1 MGRRKRS
8 QGHGDGDGDSNGDGD
23 GGDSAPQDAE
33 IRQAVLAFY
42 YPRLLSLRTYL
53 LELLPAC
60 STARRR
66 RIELVGR
73 EQTQLKTRQRKKQ
86 KTDGV
91 PGGRDAAGGDA
102 GDAGDSRQR
111 LADLLDSTI
120 VGISKPASPAVSV
133 LRQRELAAFTQSQ
146 AMASNF
152 DATDV
157 GASTDIADVVNFA
170 IYSLFNPAG
179 PQVTPQHILSHGY
192 QRAAEPMAAHR
203 ECGFASGIPGIVPK
217 LPNRSVSMLKSA
229 PWTDVMDMLGD
240 NSEDIMLH
248 LLLDCGLFIRLQG
261 QSYYQLSGTTLSSME
276 TLDALKKKDAPRK
289 PNEVVFVRRRM
300 FYSRPALNAKGEP
313 KMGLQHIHVLNRY
326 PETSINHTVHVM
338 KHIFPRQFGLHNV
351 FTSTVT
357 RTETTMPFKD
367 YSLREQEIA
376 LKPGDKIPRR
386 LRGRLVELIQRM
398 QKRHARCSYVE
409 LLRHYCPK
417 KTINN
422 GNEKVSMTDY
432 ATPTHAV
439 SAFCR
444 AVLQKVIPH
453 ELYGRGED
461 GLHNRAVVMRNVDR
475 FLSLRRFET
484 MSLHEV
490 VQGLR
495 IGCVAWLSPPCQQGG
510 CTDQGQPGNH
520 NHNHNHHHHTNHK
533 LALSDYRKRTEIFLE
548 LIYYLFDSL
557 LIPLVRSNFYLTES
571 STYKHRLF
579 YFRHDVWKR
588 LSEPVMADLKSTL
601 FQGIKHSKAER
612 LLNGESLGYCHIRLL
627 PKSQGARP
635 IANLRRRPVLKNNK
649 GRSGH
654 GQSFLGSSIN
664 SQLDPLFQVLC
675 YERDQC
681 PESVGSGLS
690 STAAMYPRLKKFK
703 EQIKASPT
711 RANGPLY
718 FVKLDVQ
725 ACFDTIPQA
734 RLMQLVDTL
743 VVDDSYRL
751 SKHTEFHPSIITSG
765 PSREQVKQQ
774 PREPNRN
781 KPTRRFVWRA
791 AASDDFQ
798 PVFDA
803 VSSSSSTTPGQ
814 CSSSNNNNSS
824 SSSSSSSSNR
834 KSRCGGAP
842 AVYVE
847 NGWHRT
853 HTRDDLLALLEKHI
867 RNNLV
872 KIGKKY
878 YRQKRGIPQ
887 GSVVSNL
894 LCNFFYGQHEEERLG
909 FLREPQAS
917 APVLLMRYVDD
928 YLLISTD
935 RRLAERFLQVMLDGD
950 EEFGISVAPE
960 KTLVNFDVNIAG
972 RHIPRLEG
980 RQLLFCGALID
991 VKSLALTRDR
1001 SATSLIIDAGAGSR
1015 ADRAKGKNGAVST
1028 HDSLTVNM
1036 TRPPGQEFTRKAL
1049 KAFQMQAQT
1058 MFLDTKHSSSAV
1070 VLASLFRCFAE
1081 CALKTRVYYQVM
1093 QRYSSARSRS
1103 CSPGLLI
1110 STITAVLEYGACRV
1124 RTAPAASG
1132 VPAGFECSVTPR
1144 QVRWLGATAFRRVL
1158 SRRQSYYAPVLRW
1171 LDALLRACR
1180 PPTDREHFRLR
1191 RAVAGP

>member
-1 MGRRKRS
+1 MGKRKRS
-8 QGHGDGDGDSNGDGD
+8 QGHGDGDDDGDGD
-23 GGDSAPQDAE
+23 ASQDAK

-66 RIELVGR
+66 RIELAGR
-73 EQTQLKTRQRKKQ
+73 EQTQPKTKQRKKL
-86 KTDGV
+86 KIDGV
-91 PGGRDAAGGDA
+91 PGGCDA
-102 GDAGDSRQR
+102 GDGDGDDSRRR
-111 LADLLDSTI
+111 LAELLDSTI

-133 LRQRELAAFTQSQ
+133 FRQRELAAFTQSQ
-146 AMASNF
+146 AMSSNF
-152 DATDV
+152 NATDV

-179 PQVTPQHILSHGY
+179 PQVMPQHILSYGY

-203 ECGFASGIPGIVPK
+203 ECGVAAGIPGIVPK

-276 TLDALKKKDAPRK
+276 TLDALKKKDEPRK
-289 PNEVVFVRRRM
+289 PNEIVFVRRRM

-326 PETSINHTVHVM
+326 PETSISHTVHVM
-338 KHIFPRQFGLHNV
+338 KYIFPRQFGLHNV

-357 RTETTMPFKD
+357 RTETSMPFKD

-376 LKPGDKIPRR
+376 LKLGDKIPRR

-453 ELYGRGED
+453 ELYGCGED
-461 GLHNRAVVMRNVDR
+461 GLHNRAIVMRNVDR

-510 CTDQGQPGNH
+510 CTEQGQPGNH
-520 NHNHNHHHHTNHK
+520 NHNHNYNHNHTNHK
-533 LALSDYRKRTEIFLE
+533 LALSDYRKRTEMFLE

-601 FQGIKHSKAER
+601 FQDIKHSKAER

-635 IANLRRRPVLKNNK
+635 IANLRRRPVLKNN
-649 GRSGH
+649 GRS

-681 PESVGSGLS
+681 PESVGSGLP
-690 STAAMYPRLKKFK
+690 STAAMYPRLKRFK

-751 SKHTEFHPSIITSG
+751 SKHAEFHPNTITSG

-774 PREPNRN
+774 ARESNRN

-803 VSSSSSTTPGQ
+803 VSSSTTPGQ
-814 CSSSNNNNSS
+814 CSNSN
-824 SSSSSSSSNR
+824 SSSSSSSNR

-842 AVYVE
+842 AVYVD
-847 NGWHRT
+847 NGWYRT

-917 APVLLMRYVDD
+917 APTLLMRYVDD

-960 KTLVNFDVNIAG
+960 KTLVNFDLNIAG

-980 RQLLFCGALID
+980 RQFLFCGALID

-1001 SATSLIIDAGAGSR
+1001 SATGIIIDAGAGGR
-1015 ADRAKGKNGAVST
+1015 ADRTKGKNVAVST
-1028 HDSLTVNM
+1028 HDSLTVNL
-1036 TRPPGQEFTRKAL
+1036 TRPPGQEFTRKAF
-1049 KAFQMQAQT
+1049 KAFQLQAQT

-1093 QRYSSARSRS
+1093 QRYSSARS
-1103 CSPGLLI
+1103 CSSGLLI

-1132 VPAGFECSVTPR
+1132 APAGFECSVTPR
-1144 QVRWLGATAFRRVL
+1144 QVRWLGATAFHRVL
-1158 SRRQSYYAPVLRW
+1158 ARRQSYYAPVLRW

-1180 PPTDREHFRLR
+1180 PSTDREYFRLR

>member
-1 MGRRKRS
+1 MGKRKRS
-8 QGHGDGDGDSNGDGD
+8 QGHGDGDRDAGRDADGD
-23 GGDSAPQDAE
+23 AERDAE
-33 IRQAVLAFY
+33 RDADAKVRQAVLAFY

-53 LELLPAC
+53 LELLPA
-60 STARRR
+60 SSKARRR

-73 EQTQLKTRQRKKQ
+73 EKTALKTRQRKKQ
-86 KTDGV
+86 K
-91 PGGRDAAGGDA
+91 RDIDVAGDA
-102 GDAGDSRQR
+102 GDAAGDDSKEK

-120 VGISKPASPAVSV
+120 VGISKPASPAVSIS
-133 LRQRELAAFTQSQ
+133 RQRELAAFTQSQ
-146 AMASNF
+146 ALSSNVNQ
-152 DATDV
+152 TDV
-157 GASTDIADVVNFA
+157 GASTDIADLINFA

-179 PQVTPQHILSHGY
+179 PQVTPQHILSYGY
-192 QRAAEPMAAHR
+192 QRAAEPMAANQ
-203 ECGFASGIPGIVPK
+203 ECGVGSGIPGVVPK
-217 LPNRSVSMLKSA
+217 LPNRSVSMLKRA

-276 TLDALKKKDAPRK
+276 ALDALKKKDAPRK

-300 FYSRPALNAKGEP
+300 FYSLPALNAKGEP

-326 PETSINHTVHVM
+326 PETSISHTVHVM

-351 FTSTVT
+351 FTSTVS
-357 RTETTMPFKD
+357 RTETSMPFKD

-417 KTINN
+417 KTIN
-422 GNEKVSMTDY
+422 GNERVSMTDY

-453 ELYGRGED
+453 ELYGCGED

-484 MSLHEV
+484 MSLHEA

-495 IGCVAWLSPPCQQGG
+495 IGCVAWLSPPSQQGG

-520 NHNHNHHHHTNHK
+520 NHNHNHHHTNHK
-533 LALSDYRKRTEIFLE
+533 LALSDYQKRTEIFLE

-588 LSEPVMADLKSTL
+588 LSEPVMVDLKSTL
-601 FQGIKHSKAER
+601 FQDIKHSKAER

-627 PKSQGARP
+627 PKAQGARP
-635 IANLRRRPVLKNNK
+635 IANLRRRPVLKNN
-649 GRSGH
+649 GRSG
-654 GQSFLGSSIN
+654 QQPFLGSSIN

-690 STAAMYPRLKKFK
+690 STAAMYPRLKRFK

-711 RANGPLY
+711 RGNGPLY

-751 SKHTEFHPSIITSG
+751 SKHAEFHPSMITSG
-765 PSREQVKQQ
+765 PPREQVKQQ
-774 PREPNRN
+774 PRESNKS

-803 VSSSSSTTPGQ
+803 VSSSPSTTTTPGQ
-814 CSSSNNNNSS
+814 C
-824 SSSSSSSSNR
+824 SSSSSNR

-842 AVYVE
+842 AVYVD

-894 LCNFFYGQHEEERLG
+894 LCDFFYGQHEEERLG

-917 APVLLMRYVDD
+917 APALLMRYVDD

-960 KTLVNFDVNIAG
+960 KTLVNFDVDIAG

-1001 SATSLIIDAGAGSR
+1001 SSTSIIIDAGAGAGAGAGSR
-1015 ADRAKGKNGAVST
+1015 ADRTKGKNAAVST
-1028 HDSLTVNM
+1028 HDSLTVNL

-1049 KAFQMQAQT
+1049 KAFQLQAQT

-1093 QRYSSARSRS
+1093 QRYSSARS

-1180 PPTDREHFRLR
+1180 PSTDREHFRLR